1 MKVLC
6 CTKNI
11 NIKNNVKPQIAITT
25 PDKLL
30 TLFERAFFKFVVL
43 FMSMEKTPNVNMVF
57 ECCFTGKIL
66 YDIYTL
72 TVFILSNQKFIY

>member
-1 MKVLC
+1 MLHFPLLFFCKVVIIIYTHNTVKVLC
-6 CTKNI
+6 CTKK

-43 FMSMEKTPNVNMVF
+43 FMSMEKT
-57 ECCFTGKIL
+57 
-66 YDIYTL
+66 
-72 TVFILSNQKFIY
+72 

>member
-1 MKVLC
+1 MQSGNNNIHTTQWKYYVVQ
-6 CTKNI
+6 KNI

-57 ECCFTGKIL
+57 ECCFTGK
-66 YDIYTL
+66 YYT
-72 TVFILSNQKFIY
+72 I